1 MILCPVSAM
10 RAIAVIFQVFLFVFL
25 LVEAGCESIQTPKP
39 KPNNNNGSD
48 VPTCAYYAPENI
60 DIIPLT
66 EFAGSDGSTGPQI
79 NVYVG
84 LLDAFGSQIKSP
96 GVFRF
101 ELYEYVQRSSEHKGK
116 RVMIWP
122 DVDLSEPAE
131 NNRYWR
137 DFLRAY
143 EFNLDVE
150 TDAGKTYIL
159 QVTCLTPNSK
169 RLCAEFQP
177 KHDK

>member
-1 MILCPVSAM
+1 MILRPVSVM
-10 RAIAVIFQVFLFVFL
+10 RAIAVIFQVFLFAFL
-25 LVEAGCESIQTPKP
+25 LVEAGCESIPTPEP

-48 VPTCAYYAPENI
+48 ASTCAHYTPEKI

-66 EFAGSDGSTGPQI
+66 EFAGSDGSTAPQI

-131 NNRYWR
+131 NNHYWR

-150 TDAGKTYIL
+150 TDAGQTYIL
-159 QVTCLTPNSK
+159 QVTCLTPNAK
-169 RLCAEFQP
+169 RLSAEFQL
-177 KHDK
+177 KREN